1 MTDIASTE
9 IAYEDLPEGDWYV
22 EARSGDTVARLLFGH
37 KLLPLNGHHM
47 GSPRVVVLTP
57 RPYWV
62 GVEFPDQQKG
72 LLVDDRPT
80 FVEEVPFPQADPI
93 IMALGAYGI
102 NAAQDALAALL
113 AEET

>member
-1 MTDIASTE
+1 MTDTASTE

-22 EARSGDTVARLLFGH
+22 EARRDDTVARLLFGH

-62 GVEFPDQQKG
+62 GVEFPEQQKG
-72 LLVDDRPT
+72 LRVDGRPT
-80 FVEEVPFPQADPI
+80 FVEEVPYPLADPI
-93 IMALGAYGI
+93 IMALGGEGI
-102 NAAQDALAALL
+102 NAARDALAALL
-113 AEET
+113 ADGT